1 MITKMKIEWV
11 PLEKPLSVFT
21 TRNTVMWNL
30 NNGAIVQHYSANTK
44 LSMAEKAVTEN
55 GTYYRTLSAAH
66 HYLNFAFEAS
76 ALGLPNEFAPSAPK
90 NFSRG
95 CAKSSEAQQ
104 EKQKSA
110 QPIARASNDGEKP
123 KLPFWKK
130 FFRREKK

>member
-44 LSMAEKAVTEN
+44 LSMAEKAVTVN

-76 ALGLPNEFAPSAPK
+76 ALGLPNEFAPSAPN
-90 NFSRG
+90 NFSQDAG
-95 CAKSSEAQQ
+95 KSSVAKLKKQTAAQQ
-104 EKQKSA
+104 PAK
-110 QPIARASNDGEKP
+110 ASDDGGRP
-123 KLPFWKK
+123 RLFFWKK